1 MKNKVDGH
9 PHLFKDKESGVIIN
23 REATDRS
30 RYRMAKQ
37 QAQMNIDSQSELSS
51 LRSEMDEIKSLLH
64 ELLKKQVQ

>member
-23 REATDRS
+23 RETTDRS

>member
-9 PHLFKDKESGVIIN
+9 PHLFKDKETGVINN
-23 REATDRS
+23 RESTDRS

-37 QAQMNIDSQSELSS
+37 QALMNLDSQSELSN

>member
-9 PHLFKDKESGVIIN
+9 PHLFKDKETGVIIN
-23 REATDRS
+23 RETTDRS

-37 QAQMNIDSQSELSS
+37 QALTNLDSQAELSN